1 MKLYGKPNNVNIL
14 FVILMFYLLFMPPIL
29 GIHSI
34 YAVALFSWAY
44 ILVNGSFLTSKLK
57 INNILWIYLVL
68 TVLCLWV
75 STMILLNHGTT
86 ATMVHYLY
94 WMVAVFPGAIAV
106 SVHTQKRGES
116 LLYVLKLILWAGLI
130 QSAFCMIAFVSNP
143 IKLWLI
149 DRMQADGT
157 LMMTTYTNEIE
168 YRLFGFSSGM
178 TFDMPCAMAV
188 IACIGIFLGITKN
201 YQYLL
206 FVPTIAFSA
215 FINART
221 SIVVMIIGIV
231 VAFWISGK
239 ISSKAKARVLMTGM
253 FAVSVVIVG
262 LVILRQASPT
272 TYEWIV
278 SGAGQILGFFRNET
292 DYGYFE
298 YAIDSQRWTIPSGI
312 GLIIGTGSR
321 ILGANKFNIHSD
333 IGYINDIW
341 MGGLI
346 YCLVIYGLVALCLLK
361 IKHEADRTNDKMIA
375 RFIVLTYALSL
386 PILNIKTYII
396 SLGAVTT
403 LLIIVG
409 IFICTNKANDAECS
423 LCRVFDT
430 LRK

>member
-1 MKLYGKPNNVNIL
+1 MKLYGKPNKVNIP
-14 FVILMFYLLFMPPIL
+14 FVILMFYLLFMPPVL
-29 GIHSI
+29 GKHSI

-44 ILVNGSFLTSKLK
+44 LFFNGNFLFKKLK
-57 INNILWIYLVL
+57 FNNILWIYLVL

-75 STMILLNHGTT
+75 SAMSLLNHGTT

-106 SVHTQKRGES
+106 SVHTQKRGEG
-116 LLYVLKLILWAGLI
+116 LHYVLKLILWAGMI
-130 QSAFCMIAFVSNP
+130 QSAFCMVAFVSNP
-143 IKLWLI
+143 IKLWLV
-149 DRMQADGT
+149 DRLQADGT
-157 LMMTTYTNEIE
+157 LVMTTYTNEIE

-178 TFDMPCAMAV
+178 TFDMPCVMAV

-201 YQYLL
+201 YKYLL

-231 VAFWISGK
+231 VAFWVSGK
-239 ISSKAKARVLMTGM
+239 ISTKTKARVLMTAA
-253 FAVSVVIVG
+253 FALVVVIVG
-262 LVILRQASPT
+262 LIVLRQASPT
-272 TYEWIV
+272 TYEWLL
-278 SGAGQILGFFRNET
+278 SGAGQILDFFRNET

-298 YAIDSQRWTIPSGI
+298 YATDSQKWAVPSGI
-312 GLIIGTGSR
+312 GLLIGTGCR

-341 MGGLI
+341 LGGLL
-346 YCLVIYGLVALCLLK
+346 YCFAVYSLVALSL
-361 IKHEADRTNDKMIA
+361 IKVKRDADKTGDKMTV

-386 PILNIKTYII
+386 PIMNIKTYII
-396 SLGAVTT
+396 SLGAFTT

-409 IFICTNKANDAECS
+409 VYVCTTGTNGVERY
-423 LCRVFDT
+423 LRRVFDPVS
-430 LRK
+430 K